1 MPTFSESIA
10 AGGRVVG
17 RDRDDRKDPI
27 KIFEY
32 DSAWRDRYEEM
43 RLRLLDALGE
53 LALRIEHVG
62 STSVPGLPAK
72 PIVDIQVSV
81 PDVDDDDAFR
91 ALIESLGFQLR
102 FIEAGH
108 RYFQPPPGQPRTYQ
122 IHVCTIG
129 GDWERVH
136 LLFRD
141 YLRAHP
147 QVAYEYGAMKKRLAG
162 QYATDRIQYNDEK
175 GPFITAVLA
184 AAEDWAA
191 ETDWTP

>member
-1 MPTFSESIA
+1 VPTFSESIA

-17 RDRDDRKDPI
+17 TSHKDAPI
-27 KIFEY
+27 EIVEY
-32 DSAWRDRYEEM
+32 DPLWPARYEEM
-43 RLRLLDALGE
+43 RTRLAHVLGAQ
-53 LALRIEHVG
+53 ALRIEHVG
-62 STSVPGLPAK
+62 STAVPGLPAK
-72 PIVDIQVSV
+72 PVVDIQVSV
-81 PDVDDDDAFR
+81 PDVEDDDAFR
-91 ALIESLGFQLR
+91 GLIESLGFRLR

-108 RYFQPPPGQPRTYQ
+108 RYFQPPPGLPRTYQ

-129 GDWERVH
+129 SDWERVH

-162 QYATDRIQYNDEK
+162 QYATDRIKYNDDK

-191 ETDWTP
+191 DTDWTP

>member
-1 MPTFSESIA
+1 VPTFSESIA

-17 RDRDDRKDPI
+17 PKRKDPPI
-27 KIFEY
+27 EIVEY
-32 DSAWRDRYEEM
+32 DSAWTDIYEEM
-43 RLRLLDALGE
+43 RIRLAQALGP
-53 LALRIEHVG
+53 LALRVEHIG

-72 PIVDIQVSV
+72 PVVDIQVSV
-81 PDVDDDDAFR
+81 PDVEDDDAFR
-91 ALIESLGFQLR
+91 GLIESLGFRLR

-108 RYFQPPPGQPRTYQ
+108 RYFQPPPGRPRTYQ

-129 GDWERVH
+129 SDWERVH

-162 QYATDRIQYNDEK
+162 QYATDRIQYTDEK

-191 ETDWTP
+191 ETDWAP